1 MGLDPTTIGRYVV
14 LGTLGQ
20 GAMGTV
26 YLGED
31 PSLKRGV
38 ALKVV
43 NAGQPQG
50 RELALRRFLR
60 EAEISAKLNHPN
72 VITVFDVGE
81 EEGVG
86 PFLAME
92 FVDGE
97 TLEQMIRRGPLDPQR
112 VVEILL
118 QAASALDAAHALGI
132 VHRDVKPAN
141 FMVAKDGRVK
151 LMDFGIAKE
160 EDQAGTTEALLCTP
174 GYAAPEL
181 LDGAKAN
188 AVSDRWAFAISAYEC
203 LQGKPPFEGDNISV
217 VLYNVAH
224 GAPVFPE
231 DIASELAAVFRKALA
246 KHPGERHHDLQS
258 FMADLVTV
266 LPLEDAPRRR
276 FLKHFAN
283 VPEARPEPV
292 QAMPVKAKDPRRL
305 RAAAWGAAALAA
317 AGLALLGWWQGF
329 LFPRYL
335 RVESVPEG
343 AYVFLEGNP
352 VARTP
357 VKDLAVP
364 RRTREIV
371 LELDGYYPFSHRLG
385 TEEAAIKLR
394 MSPRFLVVDLDS
406 QPSGAQVRVN
416 DVPVGTTPFRGLRIP
431 NVPAGTPVFVI
442 KEGAGSWMAMV
453 NEKNPPPPRVVLTT
467 TKGGG

>member
-50 RELALRRFLR
+50 REQALRRFLR

-72 VITVFDVGE
+72 VITIFDVGE

-97 TLEQMIRRGPLDPQR
+97 TLDAVIKRGPLDPQR
-112 VVEILL
+112 ALEILI
-118 QAASALDAAHALGI
+118 QAASALEAAHELGI

-141 FMVAKDGRVK
+141 LMVAKDGRVK

-160 EDQAGTTEALLCTP
+160 EDHVGTTEALLCTP

-181 LDGAKAN
+181 LDGTKAS
-188 AVSDRWAFAISAYEC
+188 AASDRWAFAVSSYEC
-203 LQGKPPFEGDNISV
+203 LTGKPPFEGDNISV

-224 GAPVFPE
+224 GEPVFAEGLAP
-231 DIASELAAVFRKALA
+231 ELAAVFKKALA
-246 KHPGERHHDLQS
+246 KHPGERHRDLRA
-258 FMADLVTV
+258 FLADLVAV
-266 LPLEDAPRRR
+266 LPLEEAPRRR
-276 FLKHFAN
+276 LQKHFAKS
-283 VPEARPEPV
+283 ETRPEPPPSPP
-292 QAMPVKAKDPRRL
+292 ARAIDPRKV
-305 RAAAWGAAALAA
+305 RAGAWAAGTLAA
-317 AGLALLGWWQGF
+317 VGLAFLGWWQGY
-329 LFPRYL
+329 LFPRHL
-335 RVESVPEG
+335 WVESDPSG
-343 AYVFLEGNP
+343 AYVLVGGDA

-357 VKDLAVP
+357 AKDLEVP
-364 RRTREIV
+364 RRTEEIV
-371 LELDGYYPFSHRLG
+371 LQLDGYYDFPYRLLPG
-385 TEEAAIKLR
+385 DAALRLKL
-394 MSPRFLVVDLDS
+394 SPRFLIVDLDS
-406 QPSGAQVRVN
+406 KPSGAQIRVN
-416 DVPVGTTPFRGLRIP
+416 DVPVGTTPFLGLRIP
-431 NVPAGTPVFVI
+431 NVPRGTPVVVI
-442 KEGAGSWMAMV
+442 KEGAGSWMATV
-453 NEKNPPPPRVVLTT
+453 TDKHPPPPLVVLSPS
-467 TKGGG
+467 KGRQ